1 MRKGFIATVSLL
13 LLSLLSFA
21 LYIYVYKP
29 LDDRKEQLET
39 ELQTEKKLLQ
49 TLQSKQPSDD
59 LRVSLVEL
67 QKRVP
72 VQPFVEQFLLDI
84 EKAEVVSNSE
94 VLSLT
99 FQEGENVEGP
109 PTPIQKLTVNVSVRS
124 PSYFALEQ
132 FIDVLERSKR
142 IVSVDSLSFTG
153 YEEWTTVMDEVPE
166 LSYSLTVSTFYA
178 PELRQWIEQLPPID
192 LPQPSEKRNP
202 FPSLT
207 EQ

>member
-1 MRKGFIATVSLL
+1 MRKGLIVAVSLL
-13 LLSLLSFA
+13 LLTLLSFA
-21 LYIYVYKP
+21 IYIYVYKP

-59 LRVSLVEL
+59 FRVSLVEL

-84 EKAEVVSNSE
+84 EKAEVVSNST

-109 PTPIQKLTVNVSVRS
+109 PTPIQKLTVNISVRS

-178 PELRQWIEQLPPID
+178 PELRQWIEQLPPLD

>member
-1 MRKGFIATVSLL
+1 M
-13 LLSLLSFA
+13 
-21 LYIYVYKP
+21 
-29 LDDRKEQLET
+29 
-39 ELQTEKKLLQ
+39 LQ

-84 EKAEVVSNSE
+84 EKRK
-94 VLSLT
+94 
-99 FQEGENVEGP
+99 FY
-109 PTPIQKLTVNVSVRS
+109 PIVWYCRLHFKKGKRRRTSHSDSKLTVNISVRS

-178 PELRQWIEQLPPID
+178 PELRQWIEQLPPLD

>member
-1 MRKGFIATVSLL
+1 MRKGLIVMISLL
-13 LLSLLSFA
+13 LLTLLSFA

-29 LDDRKEQLET
+29 LDERREQLKT
-39 ELQTEKKLLQ
+39 ELQMEKKLLQ

-59 LRVSLVEL
+59 LRISLIEL

-109 PTPIQKLTVNVSVRS
+109 PTPIQKLTVNISVRS

-178 PELRQWIEQLPPID
+178 PELRQWIEQLPPLD

>member
-1 MRKGFIATVSLL
+1 MRKGLIVMISLL
-13 LLSLLSFA
+13 LLTLLSFA
-21 LYIYVYKP
+21 LYICVYKP
-29 LDDRKEQLET
+29 LDERREQLKT
-39 ELQTEKKLLQ
+39 ELQMEKKLLQ

-59 LRVSLVEL
+59 LRISLIEL

-109 PTPIQKLTVNVSVRS
+109 PTPIQKLTVNISVRS

-178 PELRQWIEQLPPID
+178 PESVSYTHL
-192 LPQPSEKRNP
+192 
-202 FPSLT
+202 
-207 EQ
+207 

>member
-1 MRKGFIATVSLL
+1 MRKGLIVMISLL
-13 LLSLLSFA
+13 LLTLLSFA

-29 LDDRKEQLET
+29 LDERREQLKT
-39 ELQTEKKLLQ
+39 ELQMEKKLLQ

-59 LRVSLVEL
+59 LRISLIEL

-109 PTPIQKLTVNVSVRS
+109 PTPIQKLTVNISVHS

-178 PELRQWIEQLPPID
+178 PELRQWIEQLPPLD

>member
-1 MRKGFIATVSLL
+1 MRKGLIVMISLL
-13 LLSLLSFA
+13 LLTLLSFA

-29 LDDRKEQLET
+29 LDERREQLKT
-39 ELQTEKKLLQ
+39 ELQMEKKLLQ
-49 TLQSKQPSDD
+49 TLQSKPPSDD
-59 LRVSLVEL
+59 LRISLIEL

-109 PTPIQKLTVNVSVRS
+109 PTPIQKLTVNISVRS

-178 PELRQWIEQLPPID
+178 PELRQWIEQLPPLD

>member
-1 MRKGFIATVSLL
+1 MRKGLMISLSLL
-13 LLSLLSFA
+13 LLTLLSFA

-29 LDDRKEQLET
+29 LDDRREQLQT
-39 ELQTEKKLLQ
+39 ELQMEKKLLQ
-49 TLQSKQPSDD
+49 TLQSKQTPDE
-59 LRVSLVEL
+59 LRVSIVEL
-67 QKRVP
+67 QKRIP
-72 VQPFVEQFLLDI
+72 VQPFIEQFLLEI
-84 EKAEVVSNSE
+84 EKAEVVSNSV

-109 PTPIQKLTVNVSVRS
+109 PTPIQKLTVNMVVRS

-178 PELRQWIEQLPPID
+178 PELRQWIEQLPPLD

>member
-1 MRKGFIATVSLL
+1 MRKGLIVAVSLL
-13 LLSLLSFA
+13 LLTLLSFA
-21 LYIYVYKP
+21 LYIYMYKP

-84 EKAEVVSNSE
+84 EKAEVVSNST

-109 PTPIQKLTVNVSVRS
+109 PTPIQKLTVNISVRS

-178 PELRQWIEQLPPID
+178 PELRQWIEQLPPLD

>member
-1 MRKGFIATVSLL
+1 MRKGLIVSLSLL
-13 LLSLLSFA
+13 LVALLSFA

-29 LDDRKEQLET
+29 LDDRQEQLKN

-49 TLQSKQPSDD
+49 ALQSKQTSDE
-59 LRVSLVEL
+59 LRVSIVEL

-72 VQPFVEQFLLDI
+72 VQPFVEQFLLEI
-84 EKAEVVSNSE
+84 EKAEAVSNSI
-94 VLSLT
+94 VLSLS
-99 FQEGENVEGP
+99 FQEGEQVEGA
-109 PTPIQKLTVNVSVRS
+109 PTPIQKLTVSMSVRS

-142 IVSVDSLSFTG
+142 IISVDSLSFTG

-178 PELRQWIEQLPPID
+178 PELRQWIEQLPPLD

>member
-1 MRKGFIATVSLL
+1 MRKGLIVMISLL
-13 LLSLLSFA
+13 LLTLLSFA

-29 LDDRKEQLET
+29 LDERREQLKT
-39 ELQTEKKLLQ
+39 ELQMEKKLLQ

-59 LRVSLVEL
+59 LRISLIEL

-99 FQEGENVEGP
+99 FQEGETVEGP
-109 PTPIQKLTVNVSVRS
+109 PTPIQKLTVNISVRS

-178 PELRQWIEQLPPID
+178 PELRQWIEQLPPLD

>member
-1 MRKGFIATVSLL
+1 MRKGLIVTVSLL
-13 LLSLLSFA
+13 LLTLLSFA

-84 EKAEVVSNSE
+84 EKAEVVSNST

-109 PTPIQKLTVNVSVRS
+109 PTPIQKLTANISVHS

-153 YEEWTTVMDEVPE
+153 YEEWTTVMDEVPK

-178 PELRQWIEQLPPID
+178 PELRQWIEQLPPLD

>member
-1 MRKGFIATVSLL
+1 MRKGFIVMASLL
-13 LLSLLSFA
+13 LLTLLSFV
-21 LYIYVYKP
+21 LYMYVYKP
-29 LDDRKEQLET
+29 LDDRKEQLKT

-84 EKAEVVSNSE
+84 EKAEIVSNST

-178 PELRQWIEQLPPID
+178 PELRQWIEQLPPLD

>member
-1 MRKGFIATVSLL
+1 MRKGLIVTVSLL
-13 LLSLLSFA
+13 LLTLLSFA
-21 LYIYVYKP
+21 LYIYMYKP

-84 EKAEVVSNSE
+84 EKAEVVSNST

-109 PTPIQKLTVNVSVRS
+109 PTPIQKLTVNISVRS

-178 PELRQWIEQLPPID
+178 PELRQWIEQLPPLD

>member
-1 MRKGFIATVSLL
+1 MRKGLMISLSLL
-13 LLSLLSFA
+13 LLTLLSFA

-29 LDDRKEQLET
+29 LDDRREQLQT
-39 ELQTEKKLLQ
+39 ELQMEKKLLQ
-49 TLQSKQPSDD
+49 TLQSKQTPGE
-59 LRVSLVEL
+59 LRVSIVEL
-67 QKRVP
+67 QKRIP
-72 VQPFVEQFLLDI
+72 VQPFIEQFLLEI
-84 EKAEVVSNSE
+84 EKAEVVSNSV

-109 PTPIQKLTVNVSVRS
+109 PTPIQKLTVNMAVRS

-178 PELRQWIEQLPPID
+178 PELRQWIGQLPPLD

>member
-1 MRKGFIATVSLL
+1 MRKGLIVAVSLL
-13 LLSLLSFA
+13 LLTLLSFA

-84 EKAEVVSNSE
+84 EKAEVVSNST

-109 PTPIQKLTVNVSVRS
+109 PTPIQKLTVNISVRS

-132 FIDVLERSKR
+132 FIDVLERSQR

-178 PELRQWIEQLPPID
+178 PELRQWIEQLPPLD

>member
-1 MRKGFIATVSLL
+1 MRKGLIVTVSLL
-13 LLSLLSFA
+13 LLTLLSFA

-84 EKAEVVSNSE
+84 EKAEVLSNSM

-109 PTPIQKLTVNVSVRS
+109 PTPIQKLTVNISVRS

-178 PELRQWIEQLPPID
+178 PELRQWIEQLPPLD